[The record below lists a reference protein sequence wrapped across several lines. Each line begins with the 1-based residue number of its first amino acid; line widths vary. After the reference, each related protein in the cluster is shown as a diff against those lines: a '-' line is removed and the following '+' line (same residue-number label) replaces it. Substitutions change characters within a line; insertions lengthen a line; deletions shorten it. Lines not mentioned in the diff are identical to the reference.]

1 MNQHILFVTKN
12 ETTSATRFCANT
24 LRDAGFRVF
33 LAESLGRAVAVAFS
47 LHPDLVIL
55 EQTFAEQERTA
66 FINCLHESRPEIRVL
81 YLQDGETGSDL
92 LLKCCQ
98 SILSAQPGGR
108 RVHSDQ
114 EFVAQSA

>member
-1 MNQHILFVTKN
+1 MSHHILFVTKN
-12 ETTSATRFCANT
+12 DTTLAARFCANT

-33 LAESLGRAVAVAFS
+33 LAESLGRAVAEVYS
-47 LHPDLVIL
+47 LSPDLVIL
-55 EQTFAEQERTA
+55 EQTFGEQERTA
-66 FINCLHESRPEIRVL
+66 FINCLHESRPDIRVL
-81 YLQDGETGSDL
+81 YLQHEETGANL